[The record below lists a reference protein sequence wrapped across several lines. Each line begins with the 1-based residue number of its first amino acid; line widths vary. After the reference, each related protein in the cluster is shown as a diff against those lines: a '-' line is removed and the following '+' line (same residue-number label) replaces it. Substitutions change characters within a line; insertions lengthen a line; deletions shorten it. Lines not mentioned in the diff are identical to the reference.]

1 MAKEKNAKKKAKHT
15 KLMDQK
21 KAKSKETVASRKIR
35 LKEILNK
42 SKGE

>member
-1 MAKEKNAKKKAKHT
+1 MTKEKNSKNKAKHT
-15 KLMDQK
+15 KLMNQK
-21 KAKSKETVASRKIR
+21 KAKLKETEASRKLR

>member
-1 MAKEKNAKKKAKHT
+1 MTKEKNSKNKAKHT
-15 KLMDQK
+15 KLMSQK
-21 KAKSKETVASRKIR
+21 KAKLKEIEASRKLR